1 MEFYRDA
8 LRRALRDADAAQRQA
23 MPGWRSALRQLFDR
37 PGEVDPRVTASLVG
51 SPSRRNLLRLGGVA
65 VLGTAAVACG
75 GSSSGDGETNRAA
88 ETGATVVPPD
98 PSTTTTL
105 APAPPS
111 SLNDFQRSQN
121 AKTNLSILRSAASIE
136 YLAVDVYERVARDLT
151 TFGLDPATDRALVTL
166 FAEHHQ
172 AHADSLNAL
181 AERVSFTDEG
191 GDEVEGTG
199 WEEPNPYLADDVV
212 TPLLPTLIT
221 RQATL
226 SFARDLENLAAG
238 TYTEVTGQ
246 LTEIRFRKEMMN
258 IGSVEARHAAALS
271 IALGEDGAP
280 NAFVNTKNR
289 MPDTA
294 LIAATDDEETAKAE
308 GGDEAAAG

>member
-1 MEFYRDA
+1 
-8 LRRALRDADAAQRQA
+8 
-23 MPGWRSALRQLFDR
+23 MPGWRAALRQQFDR
-37 PGEVDPRVTASLVG
+37 PDEVDPRVTAALVG
-51 SPSRRNLLRLGGVA
+51 SPSRRNMLRLGGVA
-65 VLGTAAVACG
+65 VLGTAVVACG
-75 GSSSGDGETNRAA
+75 GSGEEEAHRAA
-88 ETGATVVPPD
+88 ETGDTVVPPD

-111 SLNDFQRSQN
+111 SLNDFQRNQN

-136 YLAVDVYERVARDLT
+136 YLAVDVYEQVARDVT
-151 TFGLDPATDRALVTL
+151 QFGLDPATDLALVTL

-181 AERVSFTDEG
+181 AEQVSYTDEE
-191 GDEVEGTG
+191 GDEVEGTA

-212 TPLLPTLIT
+212 APLLPTLLT

-226 SFARDLENLAAG
+226 SFARDLENLATG
-238 TYTEVTGQ
+238 TYTEVTGL
-246 LTEIRFRKEMMN
+246 LTEIKFRKEMMN

-280 NAFVNTKNR
+280 AAFVNTKDR
-289 MPDTA
+289 LPDTA
-294 LIAATDDEETAKAE
+294 LIAATDDEEEAKSE
-308 GGDEAAAG
+308 GDEAAAG